1 MTISEFVNKVGFKV
15 KDEDVKKVNDSISG
29 IKDTATKLLGAIGI
43 GFSLASINGLI
54 EEFGRVNNQIK
65 NATSALG
72 EQEEIQ
78 QKILASAQKTRTTY
92 QQSAQ
97 MISNLVQENKELFAT
112 VDEAARFNDAATMLF
127 KAAGKTNEEIAGL
140 MEAINKSFAKGVVDS
155 ETMSQL
161 LERSPEAVQLLN
173 QRLGTTSS
181 QLEEMASSG
190 AMSVADLKAAFVD
203 NYDVIEKK
211 FENVDMTITDG
222 LTHIR
227 NQWGLWLAQTDKT
240 LGVTKTL
247 AKVMVSAFNGVINI
261 LTKVRT
267 GLTWLAEK
275 LGGTENLMKTIAIVA
290 GSFFVAFNF
299 NKIKNGL
306 QMIKTFMG
314 GIRIQTL
321 AIVAVIVLLA
331 LLVEDFINFVNGNNS
346 LIGTF
351 LEKAGVDTD
360 AVREKF
366 KGLGGQF
373 KELMGVVTQ
382 LGATLLQ
389 ALVSVL
395 GVVLEQLM
403 NLIVAILPVVID
415 LLTKL
420 IPFIVQIIQA
430 ILPVL
435 VDLINQIIP
444 LVIQIIQAILPV
456 VISLISQILPLIMQL
471 ISSLLPVIIQLINT
485 LIPLI
490 VQIIQAILPVVIQLI
505 NTLLPLIIQIIEAIL
520 PVVIELISQVIPLV
534 VQIIEAILPVLIEL
548 INAIIPIITQII
560 EAILPIIIELIN
572 TLLPIITQIIQAIL
586 PVILELINALLPPF
600 MEIINTILPI
610 ITSLIQKL
618 LPIIQ
623 PIIALISN
631 LAQAIL
637 PVIVSVLN
645 AIIPII
651 QTITKV
657 LGPVFDIIGL
667 IVNAIAKVVG
677 WIADGLGWVVDLFF
691 GGGGDSS
698 KAKDVAAYA
707 DGSDYTEDT
716 FIAGEEGPELITNQ
730 RGRKVFTAAE
740 TGKIFDNLS
749 SLANAKTP
757 SPQTAQVVSNN
768 SEVRKSVVQ
777 NIEINNAFNGDKAIQ
792 KEAAGTMNKSAEDV
806 TAQLARGIALAM

>member
-15 KDEDVKKVNDSISG
+15 KDEDVKKVNDSITG

-72 EQEEIQ
+72 DQEEIQ
-78 QKILASAQKTRTTY
+78 QKILASASRTRSQYGQT
-92 QQSAQ
+92 AK
-97 MISNLVQENKELFAT
+97 MISNLVQENSELFGT
-112 VDEAARFNDAATMLF
+112 VEEAAKFNDAATMLF
-127 KAAGKTNEEIAGL
+127 KAAGKTDEEVAGL

-155 ETMSQL
+155 ETLNQL

-181 QLEEMASSG
+181 QLTELASSG
-190 AMSVADLKAAFVD
+190 KMTVADLKGAFVD
-203 NYDVIEKK
+203 NFDLIEKK
-211 FENVDMTITDG
+211 FGNVQYTISDG
-222 LTHIR
+222 LTYIR

-240 LGVTKTL
+240 LNITNTI
-247 AKVMVSAFNGVINI
+247 AKVMIKAFNGVIGI

-267 GLTWLAEK
+267 ALVWLAEK

-314 GIRIQTL
+314 GIKLQTL

-346 LIGTF
+346 LIGSF

-456 VISLISQILPLIMQL
+456 IISLISQILPLIMQL

-490 VQIIQAILPVVIQLI
+490 MQIIQAILPVVIQLI

-520 PVVIELISQVIPLV
+520 PVVIELITQIIPLV

-610 ITSLIQKL
+610 ITNLIQKL

-677 WIADGLGWVVDLFF
+677 WIANGLGWVVDLFF

-749 SLANAKTP
+749 SLANARRP

-768 SEVRKSVVQ
+768 SEVKKSVVQ
-777 NIEINNAFNGDKAIQ
+777 NVEINNAFNGDKAIQ

>member
-1 MTISEFVNKVGFKV
+1 
-15 KDEDVKKVNDSISG
+15 
-29 IKDTATKLLGAIGI
+29 
-43 GFSLASINGLI
+43 
-54 EEFGRVNNQIK
+54 
-65 NATSALG
+65 
-72 EQEEIQ
+72 
-78 QKILASAQKTRTTY
+78 
-92 QQSAQ
+92 
-97 MISNLVQENKELFAT
+97 MISNLVQENSELFGT
-112 VDEAARFNDAATMLF
+112 VEEAAKFNDAATMLF
-127 KAAGKTNEEIAGL
+127 KAAGKTDEEVAGL

-155 ETMSQL
+155 ETLNQL

-181 QLEEMASSG
+181 QLTELASSG
-190 AMSVADLKAAFVD
+190 KMTVADLKGAFVD
-203 NYDVIEKK
+203 NFDLIEKK
-211 FENVDMTITDG
+211 FGNVQYTISDG
-222 LTHIR
+222 LTYIR

-240 LGVTKTL
+240 LNITNTI
-247 AKVMVSAFNGVINI
+247 AKVMIKAFNGVIGI

-267 GLTWLAEK
+267 ALVWLAEK

-314 GIRIQTL
+314 GIKLQTL

-346 LIGTF
+346 LIGSF

-456 VISLISQILPLIMQL
+456 IISLISQILPLIMQL

-490 VQIIQAILPVVIQLI
+490 MQIIQAILPVVIQLI

-520 PVVIELISQVIPLV
+520 PVVIELITQIIPLV

-610 ITSLIQKL
+610 ITNLIQKL

-677 WIADGLGWVVDLFF
+677 WIANGLGWVVDLFF

-749 SLANAKTP
+749 SLANARRP

-768 SEVRKSVVQ
+768 SEVKKSVVQ
-777 NIEINNAFNGDKAIQ
+777 NVEINNAFNGDKAIQ